1 MGDRPIVRFSLS
13 MREVSSLFIKKAPI
27 RDEDADCASDRCD
40 FNDRPEDAVKAGH
53 SWYGFLLSGD
63 FDRGCFGARGGDILC
78 FISGYFCFGYWPQL
92 YFKGDYQ
99 GAYAAWQPLVEA
111 GDARALYNMSTLYR
125 RGLGVDADAERAL
138 ALLTASAEK
147 GFVEAQYLLASQQFE
162 ADITDDAARQAAV
175 RWWLA
180 AARQGHA
187 LSQYRLGL
195 LYWNG
200 DAVARDLVRGHAWMR
215 LAADQEME
223 EAQKAVATMDR
234 YIDADQR
241 SQSDRL
247 AGRLVDR
254 EAVAKRQAPAA
265 ESASAAVA
273 TPAPTPTPEEKPAMK
288 KPVIEKPVEDVA
300 AKKES
305 PKKAQK
311 DIQTPPA
318 MTEADF
324 AQSWRLQLV
333 ALRQEA
339 DVEAQ
344 WRRMLADAPDLLGG
358 LEHRIV
364 AVTIADRGT
373 FYRLQAGPFASRGDA
388 DTRCRALKA
397 AGLACFILS
406 PGR

>member
-1 MGDRPIVRFSLS
+1 MLLRLAILGMAFCSQVILTEAVLAQETGTSSASSQD
-13 MREVSSLFIKKAPI
+13 VSAL
-27 RDEDADCASDRCD
+27 
-40 FNDRPEDAVKAGH
+40 
-53 SWYGFLLSGD
+53 
-63 FDRGCFGARGGDILC
+63 DIGR
-78 FISGYFCFGYWPQL
+78 SL

-99 GAYAAWQPLVEA
+99 GAYAAWQPLVDA

-162 ADITDDAARQAAV
+162 ADITDEAARQAAV

-223 EAQKAVATMDR
+223 EAQKALATMDR

-254 EAVAKRQAPAA
+254 EAVAERQAAA
-265 ESASAAVA
+265 VESAPASAAVA
-273 TPAPTPTPEEKPAMK
+273 TPAPTPTPTPTPAPASAPAPSQEKPAMK

-300 AKKES
+300 AKEES
-305 PKKAQK
+305 PRNAQE
-311 DIQTPPA
+311 DTQTPSPT
-318 MTEADF
+318 TEMDF

-364 AVTIADRGT
+364 AVTIAERGT

>member
-1 MGDRPIVRFSLS
+1 MLLRLAILGMAFCSQVILTEAVLAQ
-13 MREVSSLFIKKAPI
+13 EAGTSS
-27 RDEDADCASDRCD
+27 AS
-40 FNDRPEDAVKAGH
+40 
-53 SWYGFLLSGD
+53 SQ
-63 FDRGCFGARGGDILC
+63 DISALD
-78 FISGYFCFGYWPQL
+78 IGRSL